1 LFLKALAGIHREP
14 GIPVPGRSCLLIMTG
29 ATSVARGL
37 PAHSRSWRGLS
48 VLAKLYISLVV
59 IAGLGTLLYGA
70 IHQSSKNIAEFIC
83 YLGIAILA
91 SRLKVNL
98 PGITGTLSVNFLFI
112 LIGVLELSFSETLIL
127 GAISMLA
134 QCLHPEPPKALQ
146 VTFNVCA
153 GSISTALAYLVYH
166 HRLTNLLI
174 GNKPVLLG
182 VAATVYFI
190 ANAGSIATVISLS
203 ERRPLTQILVDC
215 YFWSFP
221 YYLVGAG
228 IAGAITWLNQT
239 FNWETSLL
247 LVPAVYLIY
256 RSYRLYLGKLEDE
269 KRHVEEMANLHLRT
283 IEALALAIE
292 AKDHTTHEHL
302 QRVRIYAIEVAKE
315 LGVEGAELEALHA
328 AALLHDIGKLA
339 VPEHIISKPGRLTP
353 EEFEK
358 MKIHTLVGA
367 EILERVRFPYPVVPI
382 VRAHHEKWDGS
393 GYPMG
398 LKGAEIPIGA
408 RILSAVDYLDAL
420 ASDRQYR
427 RALPLRDVMQKLAA
441 ESGKSFDP
449 KVVDVLQKRYQ
460 YLERL
465 AVTKAGQDPSGP
477 LSTSIKIERGLEPAA
492 GFENATAQD
501 YAGRENTFLS
511 SIAAARQEAQS
522 LFELSQDLGASLSL
536 TETLSVF
543 SVKLKPMVPYDAIA
557 IYIKREAELIPEYVN
572 GDNYR
577 LFSSLRIP
585 IGQGLS
591 GWVAHNRKPII
602 NGNPSVEPGY
612 LNDPSKFSTLSSAL
626 AVPLEGIS
634 GIIGVLALYRGE
646 RDAFTSDHLRILLAV
661 SGKMALSIEN
671 ALKYQQA
678 EDSATTDYLTGLPN
692 ARSLFLQ
699 LDRELARCKRDN
711 SGLTVMVSDMDGF
724 KQINDRFGHLEG
736 NRVLRLFAQALKDG
750 CREYDYVARMGGD
763 EFVVIA
769 PGLAADAAG
778 KKAEQMRALARQAGN
793 EVCGEDILSLSVGRS
808 LYPEDGKDAEQLL
821 AEADRRMY
829 LEKQKQLS
837 YKDRRS
843 HPRLKCRVTIEMQM
857 EVGGTPL
864 FANLTDVSMGGCY
877 VETSTILA
885 PGSKIKLGFSMD
897 DTNLSAEGVVARLD
911 PGSGLAI
918 QFREMNREGRDRMLK
933 ILEFVQKT
941 TTFYNNRYLNSL
953 TKN

>member
-1 LFLKALAGIHREP
+1 
-14 GIPVPGRSCLLIMTG
+14 MTG
-29 ATSVARGL
+29 ATSVATTL
-37 PAHSRSWRGLS
+37 PAQSRSWGGLS
-48 VLAKLYISLVV
+48 AFAKLYISVVV
-59 IAGLGTLLYGA
+59 IAGLATLIYGG
-70 IHQSSKNIAEFIC
+70 IHPSSKNIAEFIC
-83 YLGIAILA
+83 YLGIAVLA
-91 SRLKVNL
+91 SRLKVTL

-112 LIGVLELSFSETLIL
+112 LVGVLELSFAETLIL
-127 GAISMLA
+127 GAVSMLA
-134 QCLHPEPPKALQ
+134 QCLYPERPRAIQ
-146 VTFNVCA
+146 ITFNVCA
-153 GSISTALAYLVYH
+153 GSVSTVLAYIVYH
-166 HRLTNLLI
+166 HPLPNEVI
-174 GNKPVLLG
+174 GNRPILLG

-190 ANAGSIATVISLS
+190 ANAGSIAAVISLT
-203 ERRPLTQILVDC
+203 ERQPFTRILVDC

-228 IAGAITWLNQT
+228 IAGAIAWFNKT

-302 QRVRIYAIEVAKE
+302 QRVRVYAIEVAKE
-315 LGVEGAELEALHA
+315 LGVTGPELEALHA

-465 AVTKAGQDPSGP
+465 AVAKAGQDPSGP

-501 YAGRENTFLS
+501 YVGRENTFLS

-612 LNDPSKFSTLSSAL
+612 LNDPSKFSTLRSAL
-626 AVPLEGIS
+626 AVPLEGIA
-634 GIIGVLALYRGE
+634 GVIGVLALYRGE

-711 SGLTVMVSDMDGF
+711 LALTVMVSDMDGF

-736 NRVLRLFAQALKDG
+736 NRVLRLFAQALKDS

-769 PGLAADAAG
+769 PGLTADAAG
-778 KKAEQMRALARQAGN
+778 KKAEQMKALARQAGTD
-793 EVCGEDILSLSVGRS
+793 VCGEDILSLSVGRA
-808 LYPEDGKDAEQLL
+808 LFPEDGKDAEQLL

-843 HPRLKCRVTIEMQM
+843 HPRLKCRVTIEMQTGA
-857 EVGGTPL
+857 GGTPL
-864 FANLTDVSMGGCY
+864 FANLTDVSLGGCY
-877 VETSTILA
+877 IETSTILA

-897 DTNLSAEGVVARLD
+897 DPSLSTEGVVARLD

-918 QFREMNREGRDRMLK
+918 QFREVNREGRDRMLK

>member
-1 LFLKALAGIHREP
+1 MAAARVCGSD
-14 GIPVPGRSCLLIMTG
+14 GVVVPTQMSASTN
-29 ATSVARGL
+29 SWRGL
-37 PAHSRSWRGLS
+37 PAGAQALVGL
-48 VLAKLYISLVV
+48 V
-59 IAGLGTLLYGA
+59 IAAGTACLLQGA

-91 SRLKVNL
+91 SRLRVTL
-98 PGITGTLSVNFLFI
+98 PGITGTLSVSFLFI
-112 LIGVLELSFSETLIL
+112 LVGIAELGYAEAMTL
-127 GAISMLA
+127 GAVAMIA
-134 QCLHPEPPKALQ
+134 QSLYPARPTAIQL
-146 VTFNVCA
+146 TFNVCA
-153 GSISTALAYLVYH
+153 GSLSTALGYFVYH
-166 HRLTNLLI
+166 NPFCNELISNRPLLLC
-174 GNKPVLLG
+174 VT
-182 VAATVYFI
+182 ATVYFI
-190 ANAGSIATVISLS
+190 VNAGSIATVISLS
-203 ERRPLTQILVDC
+203 EGKPLRDILVDC

-228 IAGAITWLNQT
+228 IAGAISWFNHA

-247 LVPAVYLIY
+247 FVPAIYLIY

-292 AKDHTTHEHL
+292 AKDQTTHDHL

-315 LGVEGAELEALHA
+315 LGMSGTDLEALHA

-339 VPEHIISKPGRLTP
+339 VPEHIIAKPGKLTP

-358 MKIHTLVGA
+358 MKIHTVVGA
-367 EILERVRFPYPVVPI
+367 DILERVRFPYPVVPI

-393 GYPMG
+393 GYPFG

-427 RALPLRDVMQKLAA
+427 KALPMRDVIQKLAA

-449 KVVDVLQKRYQ
+449 KVAEILQKRYQ
-460 YLERL
+460 QLERL
-465 AVTKAGQDPSGP
+465 AVAKSANDPIGP
-477 LSTSIKIERGLEPAA
+477 LSTSIKIERGPEPAA
-492 GFENATAQD
+492 GF
-501 YAGRENTFLS
+501 G
-511 SIAAARQEAQS
+511 IAAARQEAQS

-557 IYIKREAELIPEYVN
+557 IYIKRQDELIPEYVN

-585 IGQGLS
+585 VGQGLS

-612 LNDPSKFSTLSSAL
+612 LNDPSKFSTLRSAL

-634 GIIGVLALYRGE
+634 GVIGVLALYRGE

-692 ARSLFLQ
+692 ARSLFMQ

-711 SGLTVMVSDMDGF
+711 LALTVMVSDMDGF
-724 KQINDRFGHLEG
+724 KQINDRFG
-736 NRVLRLFAQALKDG
+736 
-750 CREYDYVARMGGD
+750 
-763 EFVVIA
+763 
-769 PGLAADAAG
+769 
-778 KKAEQMRALARQAGN
+778 
-793 EVCGEDILSLSVGRS
+793 
-808 LYPEDGKDAEQLL
+808 
-821 AEADRRMY
+821 
-829 LEKQKQLS
+829 
-837 YKDRRS
+837 
-843 HPRLKCRVTIEMQM
+843 
-857 EVGGTPL
+857 
-864 FANLTDVSMGGCY
+864 
-877 VETSTILA
+877 
-885 PGSKIKLGFSMD
+885 
-897 DTNLSAEGVVARLD
+897 
-911 PGSGLAI
+911 
-918 QFREMNREGRDRMLK
+918 
-933 ILEFVQKT
+933 
-941 TTFYNNRYLNSL
+941 
-953 TKN
+953 

>member
-1 LFLKALAGIHREP
+1 MVSP
-14 GIPVPGRSCLLIMTG
+14 WGIPDPGGLTSMTG
-29 ATSVARGL
+29 ATSIAIGL
-37 PAHSRSWRGLS
+37 PEHSRSWRGLPFS
-48 VLAKLYISLVV
+48 AKLFIGITILGGLATLV
-59 IAGLGTLLYGA
+59 YGG
-70 IHQSSKNIAEFIC
+70 IHQTSNNIAEFIC
-83 YLGIAILA
+83 YLGIAVLA

-112 LIGVLELSFSETLIL
+112 LIGVLDLSFSETLIL
-127 GAISMLA
+127 GAISMVA
-134 QCLHPEPPKALQ
+134 QCFYPERPKALQ
-146 VTFNVCA
+146 VAFNVCA
-153 GSISTALAYLVYH
+153 GSIATALAYLAYH
-166 HRLTNLLI
+166 QRLITHVVDSRPI
-174 GNKPVLLG
+174 LLG
-182 VAATVYFI
+182 LAATIYFI
-190 ANAGSIATVISLS
+190 ANAGTIATVISLT
-203 ERRPLTQILVDC
+203 ERRPITRILVDC

-228 IAGAITWLNQT
+228 IAAIIVWLNHA

-247 LVPAVYLIY
+247 VLPAVYLIY

-302 QRVRIYAIEVAKE
+302 QRVRVYAIEVAKH
-315 LGVEGAELEALHA
+315 LGVNGPELEALHA
-328 AALLHDIGKLA
+328 ASLLHDIGKLA
-339 VPEHIISKPGRLTP
+339 VPEHIISKPGRLSP

-367 EILERVRFPYPVVPI
+367 EILERVRVPYPVVPI

-398 LKGAEIPIGA
+398 LKGAEIPLGA

-427 RALPLRDVMQKLAA
+427 RALPMREVMQKLAL

-449 KVVDVLQKRYQ
+449 KVVDVLLKRYEN
-460 YLERL
+460 LERL
-465 AVTKAGQDPSGP
+465 VISKSSEDLNAP
-477 LSTSIKIERGLEPAA
+477 LSTAIKIDRGLEPAA
-492 GFENATAQD
+492 GFENSTATD
-501 YAGRENTFLS
+501 YVGRETTFLS
-511 SIAAARQEAQS
+511 SIAAARQEAQA

-536 TETLSVF
+536 GETLSVF

-557 IYIKREAELIPEYVN
+557 IYIKRENELVAEFVN

-612 LNDPSKFSTLSSAL
+612 LNDPSKFSTLRSAL
-626 AVPLEGIS
+626 AVPLEGVA

-661 SGKMALSIEN
+661 SGKMALAIEN

-678 EDSATTDYLTGLPN
+678 ENSATTDYLTGLPN

-711 SGLTVMVSDMDGF
+711 TSLTVMVSDMDGF

-736 NRVLRLFAQALKDG
+736 NRVLRLFAQALKDT

-769 PGLAADAAG
+769 PGLTPDASA
-778 KKAEQMRALARQAGN
+778 KKTEQMRALARHAGS
-793 EVCGEDILSLSVGRS
+793 EVCGEDILSLSVGRAVF
-808 LYPEDGKDAEQLL
+808 PADGKDAEQLL

-829 LEKQKQLS
+829 LEKQKQLA
-837 YKDRRS
+837 YKDRRA
-843 HPRLKCRVTIEMQM
+843 HPRLKCRVTIELTADNSG
-857 EVGGTPL
+857 VPL
-864 FANLTDVSMGGCY
+864 FANLTDISLGGCFI
-877 VETSTILA
+877 ETSTIVPA
-885 PGSKIKLGFSMD
+885 GSKIKLGFSMD
-897 DTNLSAEGVVARLD
+897 DPTLTTEGLVMRLD
-911 PGSGLAI
+911 PGSGLAV
-918 QFREMNREGRDRMLK
+918 QFPELNRDARDRMFR
-933 ILEFVQKT
+933 IIEFVQKST
-941 TTFYNNRYLNSL
+941 SFYNKRYLDSL
-953 TKN
+953 AKS

>member
-1 LFLKALAGIHREP
+1 
-14 GIPVPGRSCLLIMTG
+14 M
-29 ATSVARGL
+29 GL
-37 PAHSRSWRGLS
+37 PERSRSWRFLS
-48 VLAKLYISLVV
+48 VPAKLFIALVV
-59 IAGLGTLLYGA
+59 IAGLGTLIYGG
-70 IHQSSKNIAEFIC
+70 IHQTSRNIAEFIC

-98 PGITGTLSVNFLFI
+98 PGITGTLSVNFLFV
-112 LIGVLELSFSETLIL
+112 LIGVLELSFTETLIL

-134 QCLHPEPPKALQ
+134 QCVYPYRAKALQ
-146 VTFNVCA
+146 VAFNVCA
-153 GSISTALAYLVYH
+153 SSISTALAYIAFH

-174 GNKPVLLG
+174 DSRPVLLG
-182 VAATVYFI
+182 LSATVYFI
-190 ANAGSIATVISLS
+190 ANAGSIATAISLT
-203 ERRPLTQILVDC
+203 ERRPISRILVDS

-228 IAGAITWLNQT
+228 IAGGITWLNER

-247 LVPAVYLIY
+247 VLPAVYLIY

-302 QRVRIYAIEVAKE
+302 QRVRVYALEVAKE
-315 LGVEGAELEALHA
+315 LGVIGSELEALHA

-393 GYPMG
+393 GYPLG

-427 RALPLRDVMQKLAA
+427 RALPMRDVIQKLAA

-449 KVVDVLQKRYQ
+449 KVVDILQKRYEQ
-460 YLERL
+460 LEHL
-465 AVTKAGQDPSGP
+465 AVAKSAEDPNAP
-477 LSTSIKIERGLEPAA
+477 LSTAIKIERGLEPAA
-492 GFENATAQD
+492 GFENAIAQD
-501 YAGRENTFLS
+501 YAGRETTFLS
-511 SIAAARQEAQS
+511 SIAAARQEAQA

-536 TETLSVF
+536 GETLSVF

-557 IYIKREAELIPEYVN
+557 IYIKREGELIPEYVN

-612 LNDPSKFSTLSSAL
+612 LNDPSKFSTLRSAL
-626 AVPLEGIS
+626 AVPLEGVA

-646 RDAFTSDHLRILLAV
+646 RDAFTTDHLRILLAV
-661 SGKMALSIEN
+661 SGKMALAIEN

-678 EDSATTDYLTGLPN
+678 ESSATTDYLTGLPN

-699 LDRELARCKRDN
+699 LDRELARCKRDD
-711 SGLTVMVSDMDGF
+711 SSLTVMVSDMDGF

-736 NRVLRLFAQALKDG
+736 NRVLRLFAQALKDS

-769 PGLAADAAG
+769 PGLAADSAG
-778 KKAEQMRALARQAGN
+778 KKAEQMRALARHAGS
-793 EVCGEDILSLSVGRS
+793 EVCGEEILSLSVGRAV
-808 LYPEDGKDAEQLL
+808 YPADGNDAEQLL

-829 LEKQKQLS
+829 LEKQKQLA
-837 YKDRRS
+837 YKDRRA
-843 HPRLKCRVTIEMQM
+843 HPRMKCRVTIEMQT
-857 EVGGTPL
+857 EAGGVPL
-864 FANLTDVSMGGCY
+864 FANLTDISIGGCF
-877 VETSTILA
+877 VETSTILS
-885 PGSKIKLGFSMD
+885 PGSQLKLGFSMD
-897 DTNLSAEGVVARLD
+897 DPTLSVEGVVMRLD
-911 PGSGLAI
+911 PGSGVAV
-918 QFREMNREGRDRMLK
+918 QFREMNRETRERMFK

-941 TTFYNNRYLNSL
+941 TTFYNKRYLDSL
-953 TKN
+953 AKS

>member
-1 LFLKALAGIHREP
+1 
-14 GIPVPGRSCLLIMTG
+14 MTG
-29 ATSVARGL
+29 TTSVTMGL

-48 VLAKLYISLVV
+48 TPAKLYVSLTV
-59 IAGLGTLLYGA
+59 IAGLATLVYGGV
-70 IHQSSKNIAEFIC
+70 HQSSKNIAEFIC

-112 LIGVLELSFSETLIL
+112 LIGVLELSFTETVIL
-127 GAISMLA
+127 GAISMVA
-134 QCLHPEPPKALQ
+134 QCLYPERPKAIQL
-146 VTFNVCA
+146 TFNVCA
-153 GSISTALAYLVYH
+153 GAVSTALAYEVYH
-166 HRLTNLLI
+166 QPLANLVVGSRPI
-174 GNKPVLLG
+174 LLG
-182 VAATVYFI
+182 LAATVYFI
-190 ANAGSIATVISLS
+190 ANAGSIATVISLT
-203 ERRPLTQILVDC
+203 ERRPLIRILVDC

-228 IAGAITWLNQT
+228 VAGAVAWLNHT

-247 LVPAVYLIY
+247 MLPAVYLIY

-302 QRVRIYAIEVAKE
+302 QRVRVYAIEVAKE
-315 LGVEGAELEALHA
+315 LGVIGPELEALHA
-328 AALLHDIGKLA
+328 ASLLHDIGKLA

-398 LKGAEIPIGA
+398 LKGAEIPVGA

-427 RALPLRDVMQKLAA
+427 RALPLKDVMQKLAS

-449 KVVDVLQKRYQ
+449 KVVDILQKRYQ
-460 YLERL
+460 HLERL
-465 AVTKAGQDPSGP
+465 AVTKSAQDPNGP

-492 GFENATAQD
+492 GFENATVQD
-501 YAGRENTFLS
+501 YAGRETTFLS

-557 IYIKREAELIPEYVN
+557 IYIRREDELVPEYVN

-585 IGQGLS
+585 VGHGLS
-591 GWVAHNRKPII
+591 GWVAQNRKPIV

-612 LNDPSKFSTLSSAL
+612 LNDPSKFSTLRSAL
-626 AVPLEGIS
+626 AVPLEGV
-634 GIIGVLALYRGE
+634 GGVTGVLALYRGE
-646 RDAFTSDHLRILLAV
+646 RDAFASDHLRILLAV

-699 LDRELARCKRDN
+699 LDRELARCKRD
-711 SGLTVMVSDMDGF
+711 SSTLTVMVSDMDGF

-736 NRVLRLFAQALKDG
+736 NRVLRLFAQALKDS

-769 PGLAADAAG
+769 PGLAPDAAG
-778 KKAEQMRALARQAGN
+778 KKAEQMRALARQAGS
-793 EVCGEDILSLSVGRS
+793 EVCGEDILSLSVGRA

-829 LEKQKQLS
+829 LEKQKQLA

-843 HPRLKCRVTIEMQM
+843 HPRMKCRVTIELTTDA
-857 EVGGTPL
+857 GGTPM
-864 FANLTDVSMGGCY
+864 FANLTDVSIGGCY
-877 VETSTILA
+877 VETSTIVPA
-885 PGSKIKLGFSMD
+885 GSKITLGFSMD
-897 DTNLSAEGVVARLD
+897 DTSLKAEGIVARLD
-911 PGSGLAI
+911 PGSGIAV
-918 QFREMNREGRDRMLK
+918 QFREMNREGRDRMFK
-933 ILEFVQKT
+933 ILEFVQKA
-941 TTFYNNRYLNSL
+941 TTFYNNRYLDSL
-953 TKN
+953 TKT

>member
-1 LFLKALAGIHREP
+1 
-14 GIPVPGRSCLLIMTG
+14 MTG
-29 ATSVARGL
+29 DSGISKGL
-37 PAHSRSWRGLS
+37 PAQSRSWRSLS
-48 VLAKLYISLVV
+48 LAAKLFISVVV
-59 IAGLGTLLYGA
+59 IAGMAILTYGG

-112 LIGVLELSFSETLIL
+112 LIGVLELSFTETLIL
-127 GAISMLA
+127 GSLAMLA
-134 QCLHPEPPKALQ
+134 QCLYPDRPNAIQ
-146 VTFNVCA
+146 VSFNICA
-153 GSISTALAYLVYH
+153 GAVSTALAYIVYH
-166 HRLTNLLI
+166 HPAANLLV
-174 GNKPVLLG
+174 NSSPVLLG
-182 VAATVYFI
+182 FAASVYFI
-190 ANAGSIATVISLS
+190 ANAGSIATVISLT
-203 ERRPLTQILVDC
+203 ERRPLRRILVDC
-215 YFWSFP
+215 YLWSFP

-228 IAGAITWLNQT
+228 IAGIIAWLNRK

-247 LVPAVYLIY
+247 LLPAVYLIY

-269 KRHVEEMANLHLRT
+269 KRHVEEIANLHLRT

-315 LGVEGAELEALHA
+315 MGVTGPDLEALHA

-427 RALPLRDVMQKLAA
+427 RAIPLKEVMQKLAA

-449 KVVDVLQKRYQ
+449 RVVDILQKRYEH
-460 YLERL
+460 LERM
-465 AVTKAGQDPSGP
+465 AVAKSQADPNGP

-492 GFENATAQD
+492 GFENAKAKE
-501 YAGRENTFLS
+501 YAGREATFLS
-511 SIAAARQEAQS
+511 SIAAARQEAQT

-536 TETLSVF
+536 QETLSVF

-557 IYIKREAELIPEYVN
+557 IYIRRDDELVPEYVN

-577 LFSSLRIP
+577 LFSSLRLP
-585 IGQGLS
+585 IGEGLS
-591 GWVAHNRKPII
+591 GWVAQNRKPIV

-612 LNDPSKFSTLSSAL
+612 LNDPARFSTLRSAM
-626 AVPLEGIS
+626 AVPLEGLT
-634 GIIGVLALYRGE
+634 GVIGVLALYRAE
-646 RDAFTSDHLRILLAV
+646 KDAFTSDHLRILLAV
-661 SGKMALSIEN
+661 SSKMALSIEN

-678 EDSATTDYLTGLPN
+678 ENSAITDYLTGLPN
-692 ARSLFLQ
+692 ARSLFLE
-699 LDRELARCKRDN
+699 LERELARCKRDN
-711 SGLTVMVSDMDGF
+711 SSLTVMVSDMDGF

-736 NRVLRLFAQALKDG
+736 NRVLRLFAQALKDSS
-750 CREYDYVARMGGD
+750 REYDYVARMGGD

-769 PGLAADAAG
+769 PGLTADAAS

-793 EVCGEDILSLSVGRS
+793 EICGEDILSLSVGRAE
-808 LYPEDGKDAEQLL
+808 YPVDGKDAEQLL

-829 LEKQKQLS
+829 LEKQKHLA
-837 YKDRRS
+837 YKDRRA
-843 HPRLKCRVTIEMQM
+843 HPRMKCRVTIEMHA
-857 EVGGTPL
+857 ETGNAPI
-864 FANLTDVSMGGCY
+864 FANLTDISLGGCY
-877 VETSTILA
+877 IETSTILS
-885 PGSKIKLGFSMD
+885 PGSKLKLGFSMENPGL
-897 DTNLSAEGVVARLD
+897 TAEGVVARLD
-911 PGSGLAI
+911 PGSGMAI
-918 QFREMNREGRDRMLK
+918 QFREMNREGRDRMFK
-933 ILEFVQKT
+933 IIEFVQKT
-941 TTFYNNRYLNSL
+941 TTFYNNRYLDSL
-953 TKN
+953 SRK

>member
-1 LFLKALAGIHREP
+1 
-14 GIPVPGRSCLLIMTG
+14 MTG
-29 ATSVARGL
+29 ATSIAIGL
-37 PAHSRSWRGLS
+37 PEHSRSWRGLPFF
-48 VLAKLYISLVV
+48 AKLFIGVV
-59 IAGLGTLLYGA
+59 ILAGLGTLIYGG
-70 IHQSSKNIAEFIC
+70 IHQTSNNIAEFIC
-83 YLGIAILA
+83 YLGIAVLA

-112 LIGVLELSFSETLIL
+112 LIGVLDLSFSETLIL
-127 GAISMLA
+127 GAISMVA
-134 QCLHPEPPKALQ
+134 QCFYPERPRALQ
-146 VTFNVCA
+146 LAFNVCA
-153 GSISTALAYLVYH
+153 GSIATALAYLAYH
-166 HRLTNLLI
+166 QRFIHVVLNSRPI
-174 GNKPVLLG
+174 LLG
-182 VAATVYFI
+182 LAATIYFV
-190 ANAGSIATVISLS
+190 ANAGTIATVISLT
-203 ERRPLTQILVDC
+203 ERRPISRILVDC

-228 IAGAITWLNQT
+228 IAAIIVWLNHA

-247 LVPAVYLIY
+247 VLPAVYLIY

-302 QRVRIYAIEVAKE
+302 QRVRVYAIEVAKE
-315 LGVEGAELEALHA
+315 LGVSGPELEALHA
-328 AALLHDIGKLA
+328 ASLLHDIGKLA
-339 VPEHIISKPGRLTP
+339 VPEHIISKPGRLSP

-393 GYPMG
+393 GYPLG

-427 RALPLRDVMQKLAA
+427 RALPMREVLQKLAL

-449 KVVDVLQKRYQ
+449 KVVDVLLKRYEN
-460 YLERL
+460 LERL
-465 AVTKAGQDPSGP
+465 VISKSAEDLNAP
-477 LSTSIKIERGLEPAA
+477 LSTGIKIDRGLEPAA
-492 GFENATAQD
+492 GFESAGASD
-501 YAGRENTFLS
+501 YVGRETTFLS
-511 SIAAARQEAQS
+511 SIAAARQEAQA

-536 TETLSVF
+536 GETLSVF

-557 IYIKREAELIPEYVN
+557 IYIKREQELVAEFVN

-591 GWVAHNRKPII
+591 GWVAQNRKPII

-612 LNDPSKFSTLSSAL
+612 LNDPSKFSTLRSAL
-626 AVPLEGIS
+626 AVPLEGVA
-634 GIIGVLALYRGE
+634 GVIGVLALYRGE

-661 SGKMALSIEN
+661 SGKMALAIEN

-678 EDSATTDYLTGLPN
+678 ENSATTDYLTGLPN

-711 SGLTVMVSDMDGF
+711 TSLTVMVSDMDGF

-736 NRVLRLFAQALKDG
+736 NRVLRLFAQALKDTS
-750 CREYDYVARMGGD
+750 REYDYVARMGGD

-769 PGLAADAAG
+769 PGLTPEASA
-778 KKAEQMRALARQAGN
+778 KKTEQMRALARHAGS
-793 EVCGEDILSLSVGRS
+793 EVCGEDILSLSVGRAVF
-808 LYPEDGKDAEQLL
+808 PADGKDAEQLL

-829 LEKQKQLS
+829 LEKQKQLA
-837 YKDRRS
+837 YKDRRA
-843 HPRLKCRVTIEMQM
+843 HPRLKCRVTIELHT
-857 EVGGTPL
+857 ETGGVPL
-864 FANLTDVSMGGCY
+864 FANLTDISLGGCFI
-877 VETSTILA
+877 ETSTIVP

-897 DTNLSAEGVVARLD
+897 DPSLSAEGVVMRLD
-911 PGSGLAI
+911 PGSGVAV
-918 QFREMNREGRDRMLK
+918 QFPELNREARDRMFRV
-933 ILEFVQKT
+933 IEFVQKS
-941 TTFYNNRYLNSL
+941 TTFYNKRYLDSL
-953 TKN
+953 AKS

>member
-1 LFLKALAGIHREP
+1 MNP
-14 GIPVPGRSCLLIMTG
+14 S
-29 ATSVARGL
+29 L
-37 PAHSRSWRGLS
+37 PERSRSWKS
-48 VLAKLYISLVV
+48 MSAVAKLFITVMILG
-59 IAGLGTLLYGA
+59 GLGTLIYGG

-112 LIGVLELSFSETLIL
+112 LIGVLELSYTETLIL
-127 GAISMLA
+127 GAVSMVA
-134 QCLHPEPPKALQ
+134 QCLFPDRPRAIQL
-146 VTFNVCA
+146 TFNVCA
-153 GSISTALAYLVYH
+153 GCISTTLAYVVYH
-166 HRLTNLLI
+166 HPFTNLVI
-174 GNKPVLLG
+174 DNHPVLLG
-182 VAATVYFI
+182 LAATVYFV
-190 ANAGSIATVISLS
+190 ANAGSIAMVISLT
-203 ERRPLTQILVDC
+203 EGRPLSRILVDC

-228 IAGAITWLNQT
+228 IAAIIAWLNRT

-247 LVPAVYLIY
+247 VLPVVYLIY

-302 QRVRIYAIEVAKE
+302 QRVRVYAIEVAKE
-315 LGVEGAELEALHA
+315 LGVTGPELEALHA

-339 VPEHIISKPGRLTP
+339 VPEHIISKPGRLSP

-393 GYPMG
+393 GYPLG

-427 RALPLRDVMQKLAA
+427 RALPLKDVMQKLAA

-449 KVVDVLQKRYQ
+449 KVVDVLQKRYEH
-460 YLERL
+460 LEEM
-465 AVTKAGQDPSGP
+465 AVAKSAEDPNAP
-477 LSTSIKIERGLEPAA
+477 LSTAIKIERGLEPAA
-492 GFENATAQD
+492 GFENARAQD
-501 YAGRENTFLS
+501 YAGRETTFLS
-511 SIAAARQEAQS
+511 SIAAARQEAQA
-522 LFELSQDLGASLSL
+522 LFELSQDLGASLSVG
-536 TETLSVF
+536 ETLSVF

-557 IYIKREAELIPEYVN
+557 IYVQRENELVPEYVN

-585 IGQGLS
+585 VGQGLS
-591 GWVAHNRKPII
+591 GWVAQNRKPII

-612 LNDPSKFSTLSSAL
+612 LNDPTKFSSLRSAL
-626 AVPLEGIS
+626 AVPLEGVS
-634 GIIGVLALYRGE
+634 GVIGVLALYRAE

-661 SGKMALSIEN
+661 SGKMALTIEN

-678 EDSATTDYLTGLPN
+678 ENSAITDYLTGLPN

-711 SGLTVMVSDMDGF
+711 TSLTVMVSDMDGF

-736 NRVLRLFAQALKDG
+736 NRVLRLFAQALKDS

-778 KKAEQMRALARQAGN
+778 KKAEQMRALARHAGS
-793 EVCGEDILSLSVGRS
+793 EVCGEEILSLSVGRAV
-808 LYPEDGKDAEQLL
+808 YPADGNDAEQLL

-829 LEKQKQLS
+829 LEKQKQLA
-837 YKDRRS
+837 YKDRRA
-843 HPRLKCRVTIEMQM
+843 HPRMKCRVTIELLA
-857 EVGGTPL
+857 ESGGIPV
-864 FANLTDVSMGGCY
+864 FANLTDLSMGGCY
-877 VETSTILA
+877 VETSSILTA
-885 PGSKIKLGFSMD
+885 GSKIKLRFSMD
-897 DTNLSAEGVVARLD
+897 DSGLVAEGVVARLD
-911 PGSGLAI
+911 PGSGIAV
-918 QFREMNREGRDRMLK
+918 QFREMNREGRDRMFK

-941 TTFYNNRYLNSL
+941 TTFFNNRYLDSL
-953 TKN
+953 TKS